1 MRYATARDAA
11 DPDLSVYM
19 NWHHVYVPL
28 RMSTVALPLTMYRPR
43 PLQRCSTT
51 LLFLLTS
58 LTWGLLCVWL
68 GAWHRELDPP
78 RLVPPFRIG
87 TTLVMSCPSRT
98 GDPDISEA
106 PCSTSDTTQHAVR
119 VQPPVVCVCL
129 CFSVSWILGDLEWG
143 IQMNCCCT
151 QW

>member
-19 NWHHVYVPL
+19 NWHRVCVPL

-78 RLVPPFRIG
+78 RFVSPSRIG
-87 TTLVMSCPSRT
+87 ATLVVSCPSRT
-98 GDPDISEA
+98 GDPDIGEA
-106 PCSTSDTTQHAVR
+106 PCCSCTVLHVFSTSDTVPHAVR
-119 VQPPVVCVCL
+119 VQPPVVCL
-129 CFSVSWILGDLEWG
+129 CFSVSCILGDLE
-143 IQMNCCCT
+143 
-151 QW
+151 

>member
-1 MRYATARDAA
+1 MRYAAVWDAA

-19 NWHHVYVPL
+19 NWHRVCVPL

-78 RLVPPFRIG
+78 RFVSPSRIG
-87 TTLVMSCPSRT
+87 TALVPILELETLTQARRHAAPAQPCTSCW
-98 GDPDISEA
+98 
-106 PCSTSDTTQHAVR
+106 
-119 VQPPVVCVCL
+119 
-129 CFSVSWILGDLEWG
+129 FS
-143 IQMNCCCT
+143 QCCT
-151 QW
+151 